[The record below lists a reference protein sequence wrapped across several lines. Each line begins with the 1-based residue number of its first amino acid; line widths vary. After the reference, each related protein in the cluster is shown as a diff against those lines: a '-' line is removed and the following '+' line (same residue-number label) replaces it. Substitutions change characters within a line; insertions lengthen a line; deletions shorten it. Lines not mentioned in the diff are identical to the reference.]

1 MKLAIVGFDTAQRPS
16 CAAGFLLGFK
26 GSHDFPKF
34 LLFFGRSRPG
44 AQKLNVV
51 QISGLLGEREYIHI
65 HNIYVYIYMEREIER
80 EVYSKS
86 KK

>member
-1 MKLAIVGFDTAQRPS
+1 MHGPKRYRKVSKT
-16 CAAGFLLGFK
+16 FLLGFK

-51 QISGLLGEREYIHI
+51 QISGLLGEREYTYIFIYTHI
-65 HNIYVYIYMEREIER
+65 CRERCVCMR
-80 EVYSKS
+80 FRH
-86 KK
+86 